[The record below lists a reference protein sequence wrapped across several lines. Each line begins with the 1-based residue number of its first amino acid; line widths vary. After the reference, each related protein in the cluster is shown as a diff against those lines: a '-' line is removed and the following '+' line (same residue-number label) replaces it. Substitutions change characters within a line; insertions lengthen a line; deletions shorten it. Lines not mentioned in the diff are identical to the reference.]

1 MVRFMDRTTPP
12 HIATLILLA
21 GISALN
27 MSIFLPS
34 LNRMADFF
42 DTDYAIVQLAISGY
56 LAATAVIQI
65 VVGPLSDRF
74 GRRPVVLGALGI
86 FVVATVGAMLTTH
99 IAAFLAF
106 RMIQAVVAAG
116 MVLSRAVVRDMV
128 PQAQAASMIGYVTM
142 GMALVPMVGPVIGG
156 ALEQAFDWRA
166 TFLLL
171 TLAGAA
177 VFSPSPADM
186 QNTFETAC
194 SKASVVMITAEAARH
209 IPSARLNA
217 AQTKPKPLVVVID
230 DISSWVASD

>member
-74 GRRPVVLGALGI
+74 GRRPVVLGAL
-86 FVVATVGAMLTTH
+86 H
-99 IAAFLAF
+99 
-106 RMIQAVVAAG
+106 
-116 MVLSRAVVRDMV
+116 
-128 PQAQAASMIGYVTM
+128 
-142 GMALVPMVGPVIGG
+142 
-156 ALEQAFDWRA
+156 
-166 TFLLL
+166 
-171 TLAGAA
+171 
-177 VFSPSPADM
+177 
-186 QNTFETAC
+186 
-194 SKASVVMITAEAARH
+194 
-209 IPSARLNA
+209 
-217 AQTKPKPLVVVID
+217 
-230 DISSWVASD
+230 